1 MHGPPLVAWLLV
13 ALGAATGAYCL
24 VRTRPGCPGAARKE
38 REEREER
45 SVARAEALMGVGMAV
60 MAVPVSVL
68 DQPSWAAAVL
78 ALVFGVAAVRSLLLA
93 RHHAHHRHH
102 AVGAA
107 AMVYMAA
114 AMEGAGGS
122 AHAGHGAMGAPL
134 LTGLLLVYF
143 AVYVLAAGVR
153 LVSVP
158 VASATGAAGA
168 TRAVAVRHAPEL
180 ASACRV
186 SMAIGMFAMLLTL

>member
-13 ALGAATGAYCL
+13 ALGAATAAYCL
-24 VRTRPGCPGAARKE
+24 VRTRPGRPGTTPLE
-38 REEREER
+38 RGQR
-45 SVARAEALMGVGMAV
+45 SAARAEALMGVGMAV

-68 DQPSWAAAVL
+68 DQPPWAAAGL
-78 ALVFGVAAVRSLLLA
+78 ALVFGAAAVRSLLLA
-93 RHHAHHRHH
+93 RRSAHHLHH
-102 AVGAA
+102 AVGAV

-143 AVYVLAAGVR
+143 AVYVLARGVR

-168 TRAVAVRHAPEL
+168 TGPVAVRHAPEL

>member
-13 ALGAATGAYCL
+13 ALGAATAAYCL
-24 VRTRPGCPGAARKE
+24 ARTRPRCPGTT
-38 REEREER
+38 REEREEQ
-45 SVARAEALMGVGMAV
+45 SVARAEALMGAGMAV

-68 DQPSWAAAVL
+68 DQPPWAGAVL
-78 ALVFGVAAVRSLLLA
+78 ALVFGGAAVRSLLLV
-93 RHHAHHRHH
+93 RRSAHHLHH
-102 AVGAA
+102 AVGAV
-107 AMVYMAA
+107 AMVYMTA
-114 AMEGAGGS
+114 AMEGVGGS
-122 AHAGHGAMGAPL
+122 AHAGHGAMGAPV

-143 AVYVLAAGVR
+143 AVYVLAGGVR

-158 VASATGAAGA
+158 VTSTAAAAAGPA
-168 TRAVAVRHAPEL
+168 GQIAVRHAPGL